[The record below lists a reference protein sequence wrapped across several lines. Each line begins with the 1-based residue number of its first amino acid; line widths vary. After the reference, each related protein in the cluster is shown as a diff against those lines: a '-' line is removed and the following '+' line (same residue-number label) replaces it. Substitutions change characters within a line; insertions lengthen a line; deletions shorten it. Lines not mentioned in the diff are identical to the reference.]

1 MSAYYRRLWIVSL
14 LWLTKP
20 SEYSMEVL
28 ERCNVEL
35 TTLGKRVREWM
46 KDEEETPLYRDLE
59 NLLGFIGVALDEID
73 LLFLEEMMGVAD
85 EDDINDLVI
94 HVDWANNTYQQLL

>member
-1 MSAYYRRLWIVSL
+1 M
-14 LWLTKP
+14 
-20 SEYSMEVL
+20 L
-28 ERCNVEL
+28 ERCNSEL

-46 KDEEETPLYRDLE
+46 KDEETPLYRDLE
-59 NLLGFIGVALDEID
+59 QLLGFIGVALDEID

-94 HVDWANNTYQQLL
+94 HVD

>member
-1 MSAYYRRLWIVSL
+1 
-14 LWLTKP
+14 
-20 SEYSMEVL
+20 MEVL
-28 ERCNVEL
+28 ERCNTAL

-46 KDEEETPLYRDLE
+46 KDEETPLCRDLE

-73 LLFLEEMMGVAD
+73 LLFLSEMLGVAE

-94 HVDWANNTYQQLL
+94 NVDLALNAYQQLL

>member
-1 MSAYYRRLWIVSL
+1 MDSIVAVADQNQV
-14 LWLTKP
+14 
-20 SEYSMEVL
+20 SMEVL

-46 KDEEETPLYRDLE
+46 KDEETPSYRDLE
-59 NLLGFIGVALDEID
+59 QLLGFIGVALDEID
-73 LLFLEEMMGVAD
+73 LLFLEEMLGVAY

-94 HVDWANNTYQQLL
+94 HVDWAHNTHRRLFQF